1 MSRRLAQARWSLHD
15 LLPGPDGPALDGHL
29 ARLEATVAE
38 IEAARPRLSPEI
50 ATTEFLDLLR
60 CQEVIGGISSR
71 LGAYAYLWFAED
83 THNAAALD
91 LRGRIEQLLAE
102 ISNRILFFS
111 LWFKDL
117 PDEEAA
123 KLIAASDGLH
133 YYLESLRRFKPYTL
147 SEAEEKIITL
157 KDVNGIEALVKI
169 YEMLTSHFAF
179 ILDVE
184 GETRTLTRDGLTAY
198 YRHPSSEVRAAA
210 YRELFRVYGENATVL
225 AQIYSHRVRDWR
237 TEALEL
243 RGYSEPIAARNL
255 ANDLPD
261 AAVEALL
268 AVCRQNAGL
277 FQRYFKLKAQRLGL
291 SQLRRYDIYAP
302 LAESDK
308 PYEYAQAVEMT
319 LSSLRD
325 FSPTLADHAER
336 VFREGHV
343 DAELRPGK
351 RGGAFCYS
359 VLPELGPWVLLNY
372 AGKARDVATVAHE
385 IGHAVHALMSADQ
398 SVLTYHPSTPLAET
412 ASVFSEMLLTD
423 CLLREERD
431 PAVRGDVLAR
441 ALDDTYATVLRQ
453 AYFTLFERD
462 AHRMIAEGRPM
473 EELSAHYMEN
483 LAEQF
488 GEAVALSDE
497 FKWEWIS
504 VPHFYNSPFYTY
516 SYSFGQL
523 LVLALYRRYRAEGRD
538 FVPKYLKILAY
549 GGSEPPAAI
558 LGEAGVDAA
567 SPSFWQGGFDVI
579 RGLIEELE
587 AIG

>member
-1 MSRRLAQARWSLHD
+1 MSQRLSPSRWSLHE
-15 LLPGPDGPALDGHL
+15 LLPAPEGPAFDGYL
-29 ARLEATVAE
+29 QQLEECVDDV
-38 IEAARPRLSPEI
+38 EAARADLSPEF
-50 ATTEFLDLLR
+50 ATTKFLDLLHR
-60 CQEVIGGISSR
+60 FEVIGSISAR

-83 THNAAALD
+83 TQNSAALD

-102 ISNRILFFS
+102 TSNRILFFS

-123 KLIAASDGLH
+123 RLIAASDGLH
-133 YYLESLRRFKPYTL
+133 YYLESVRRFKPYTL
-147 SEAEEKIITL
+147 SEAQEKVINL
-157 KDVNGIEALVKI
+157 KDVNGIDALVKI
-169 YEMLTSHFAF
+169 YEMITSRFAF
-179 ILDVE
+179 TLEVD
-184 GETRTLTRDGLTAY
+184 GETKMLTRDGLAAY
-198 YRHPSSEVRAAA
+198 YRHPSPEVRAAT
-210 YRELFRVYGENATVL
+210 YRELFRVYGENAAVL
-225 AQIYSHRVRDWR
+225 AQIYAHRARDWR
-237 TEALEL
+237 AEAIEM
-243 RGYSEPIAARNL
+243 RGYREPIAARNL
-255 ANDLPD
+255 RNDLPD
-261 AAVEALL
+261 AAVDTLL

-277 FQRYFKLKAQRLGL
+277 FQRYFKLKAGWLGMDR
-291 SQLRRYDIYAP
+291 LRRYDIYAP

-308 PYEYAQAVEMT
+308 DYEYSQAVEMT
-319 LSSLRD
+319 LNSLRE
-325 FSPTLADHAER
+325 FAPVLAEQADR
-336 VFREGHV
+336 VFRAGHV
-343 DAELRPGK
+343 DAESRPGK

-359 VLPELGPWVLLNY
+359 VLPELAPWVLLNY
-372 AGKARDVATVAHE
+372 AGRARDVATVAHE
-385 IGHAVHALMSADQ
+385 IGHAVHAMMAADQ
-398 SVLTYHPSTPLAET
+398 SVLTFHSSTPLAET

-431 PAVRGDVLAR
+431 PAMRRDVLSR

-462 AHRMIAEGRPM
+462 AHRMIAEGRPI
-473 EELSAHYMEN
+473 ESLSTHYMEN

-488 GEAVALSDE
+488 GDAVSLSDE
-497 FKWEWIS
+497 FRWEWIS

-523 LVLALYRRYRAEGRD
+523 LVLALYRRYRTEGAD

-558 LGEAGVDAA
+558 LAEAGVDVA

-579 RGLIEELE
+579 QGFIEELE